1 MFDTIEIDLY
11 LSEALALD
19 ELLENNRSIKKRI
32 NLLEGLKEEDYSLD
46 QISYLILILF
56 YDYLD
61 KKEFSSINKIISSI
75 DLNLCCLL
83 LVITLLKFSYI
94 IRGDLPFYNEF
105 EAKVIQYLDNI
116 DIDSTEVLKD
126 VIK

>member
-75 DLNLCCLL
+75 DLDLCCLL
-83 LVITLLKFSYI
+83 LVITLLRFSYI
-94 IRGDLPFYNEF
+94 IKEDLPFYNEF

>member
-83 LVITLLKFSYI
+83 LVITLLRFSYI
-94 IRGDLPFYNEF
+94 IREDLPFYNEF